1 MIHIPLAEYFH
12 YVQPILQLLFPAV
25 EGTKEG
31 SGTNGM
37 DGGLFTQNLPLHEP
51 WANQHP
57 FLNVSVNPIECSVVC
72 SSALAQELFGP
83 VISIVNRNCEP
94 QWGRASVSAETFVVI
109 QVDGEG
115 LEAGQRVLEL
125 TTPLAMAK
133 MWVL

>member
-1 MIHIPLAEYFH
+1 M
-12 YVQPILQLLFPAV
+12 QPILQLLLPAA

-31 SGTNGM
+31 NGANGIN
-37 DGGLFTQNLPLHEP
+37 DGRFAQNLPLHEP

-72 SSALAQELFGP
+72 SSVLAQKIFAP
-83 VISIVNRNCEP
+83 VIGSVNRNCEP
-94 QWGRASVSAETFVVI
+94 QWGRATVSAEAFVVI

-125 TTPLAMAK
+125 TTPLAMAN
-133 MWVL
+133 MWVS